1 MSSSKFA
8 VLDGMRGLAAL
19 FVVVRH
25 TQDLWGVSF
34 FRSYLAV
41 DLFFILSG
49 FVIAHAY
56 DRKLSTRE
64 LTPSRFMTVRLI
76 RLYPVYFFS
85 LALCVLVVALEGS
98 RNSISDVAGIGE
110 FVVSTL
116 LTMFFLPSVIS
127 GNLSVFPLNFPY
139 WSLFFELVFNGVYAA
154 VQRWLTGRVL
164 FAVVLLTGA
173 FTVFCS
179 FKNEGLNA
187 GYLWGLRSVV
197 TGGARCFF
205 GIFMGLLI
213 HRYAHLV
220 PVKSSLWTRYVPLAA
235 TCVVLASPSVPGIDW
250 VIDALCMALVFPA
263 CVALGGQRSSGRL
276 DAVLLLLG
284 AASYPIYVLHKPS
297 GDLVHLLFD
306 AAAIRSMAPWAGLL
320 FATLLIAAAIAL
332 ERVYDLPVRR
342 FLSRRLRAA
351 PVRN

>member
-1 MSSSKFA
+1 
-8 VLDGMRGLAAL
+8 MRGLAAL

-25 TQDLWGVSF
+25 TQDLWGFSF

-85 LALCVLVVALEGS
+85 LALCILVVALEGS
-98 RNSISDVAGIGE
+98 RNSISEVAGMGE
-110 FVVSTL
+110 FVVSAL
-116 LTMFFLPSVIS
+116 LSLFFLPSMIS

-139 WSLFFELVFNGVYAA
+139 WSLFFELVFNGLYAITR
-154 VQRWLTGRVL
+154 QWLTRPVL
-164 FAVVLLTGA
+164 IGIVLLTGA
-173 FTVFCS
+173 FTVYCS
-179 FKNEGLNA
+179 LKNDGLNA

-205 GIFMGLLI
+205 GIFMGLLVY
-213 HRYAHLV
+213 RYADAFRV
-220 PVKSSLWTRYVPLAA
+220 RSSLWTRFVPIAA
-235 TCVVLASPSVPGIDW
+235 VCLVLASPSTPDLDW
-250 VIDALCMALVFPA
+250 LVDALCVVLVFPA
-263 CVALGGQRSSGRL
+263 CVALGGQRSSGRS

-284 AASYPIYVLHKPS
+284 AASYPVYVLHKPS
-297 GDLVHLLFD
+297 GDLVHLLFSG
-306 AAAIRSMAPWAGLL
+306 AALNAAAPWAGLL
-320 FATLLIAAAIAL
+320 FAALLTAAVILL

-342 FLSRRLRAA
+342 FLSRRLRTA
-351 PVRN
+351 PARA

>member
-1 MSSSKFA
+1 
-8 VLDGMRGLAAL
+8 MRGLAAL

-56 DRKLSTRE
+56 DRKLSARE
-64 LTPSRFMTVRLI
+64 LTPSRFMIVRLI

-85 LALCVLVVALEGS
+85 LALCLFVVALEGS
-98 RNSISDVAGIGE
+98 TNSISSVAGVGE
-110 FVVSTL
+110 FAVSAL
-116 LTMFFLPSVIS
+116 LSMFFLPSMIS

-139 WSLFFELVFNGVYAA
+139 WSLFFELVFNGVYAL
-154 VQRWLTGRVL
+154 VQRWLTSRVL
-164 FAVVLLTGA
+164 VAIVVLTGA
-173 FTVFCS
+173 FTVYCS

-197 TGGARCFF
+197 TGGSRCFF

-213 HRYAHLV
+213 HRYAHV
-220 PVKSSLWTRYVPLAA
+220 VQARSSWWTRYFPLAA
-235 TCVVLASPSVPGIDW
+235 TCLVLASPSVPGLDW
-250 VIDALCMALVFPA
+250 IVDALCIALVFPV
-263 CVALGGQRSSGRL
+263 CVALGGQRSSGRF

-284 AASYPIYVLHKPS
+284 AASYPVYVLHKPV
-297 GDLVHLLFD
+297 GDWVHLAFD
-306 AAAIRSMAPWAGLL
+306 GNAIRSMAPWAGLL
-320 FATLLIAAAIAL
+320 FAAVLVAMAVLL
-332 ERVYDLPVRR
+332 ERIYDLPVRR
-342 FLSRRLRAA
+342 LLSRRLRPAS
-351 PVRN
+351 VRD